1 MNQEDLHHS
10 TTSDRQ
16 AGRPAGR
23 HRLLENSYPGRV
35 SAAGTGQQK
44 THILEA
50 LELLSKT
57 LLPLTEESVRGTWDS
72 KAEASVPSAA
82 ARSIRCSFRAGPH
95 SGRGF
100 ISFLVH
106 WEHTHRHSK
115 GWCEQRSVMTELIH
129 HTLGTQTHTA

>member
-1 MNQEDLHHS
+1 MEEDLNRTRRTS
-10 TTSDRQ
+10 TTVLTTDRQ
-16 AGRPAGR
+16 AGRQTQAAKKKKK
-23 HRLLENSYPGRV
+23 PGRV
-35 SAAGTGQQK
+35 SVAGTGQQK

-57 LLPLTEESVRGTWDS
+57 LLPLPEESVRGTWDS
-72 KAEASVPSAA
+72 KAEASVPSTA

-106 WEHTHRHSK
+106 WEHTHTDTAKAGVS
-115 GWCEQRSVMTELIH
+115 SV
-129 HTLGTQTHTA
+129 QS